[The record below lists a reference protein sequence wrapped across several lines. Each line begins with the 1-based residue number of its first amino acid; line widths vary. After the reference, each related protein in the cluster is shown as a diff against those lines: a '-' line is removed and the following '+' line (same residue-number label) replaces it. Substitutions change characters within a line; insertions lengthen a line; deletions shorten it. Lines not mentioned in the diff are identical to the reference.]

1 MQKILTV
8 ENIEK
13 YYGTNTQVTK
23 VLNNVSLTI
32 NEGDFV
38 AIMGPS
44 GGGKSTLITCMST
57 IYKVSSG
64 DIYLGEQQLS
74 TMKTKDIDKI
84 RKTDIGFIFQ
94 DFSLINTLNAYDNI
108 ALAQTLANQKVKR
121 EEIVKVANLLG
132 IGDHLN
138 KYDDELSGG
147 QKQRVAAARALIKN
161 PKILF
166 ADEPTGALDTKSSR
180 TLLEKFV
187 KINQELM
194 TTIVMVTHDLQSAS
208 YANEVIFLKDGEI
221 YNKIH
226 RLESES
232 KEEFQKRINDIFIL
246 ICEEQ

>member
-13 YYGTNTQVTK
+13 YYGTNSQVTK

-44 GGGKSTLITCMST
+44 GGGKSTLLNCMST
-57 IYKVSSG
+57 IDKVSSG

-74 TMKTKDIDKI
+74 TMKTKEIDKI

-226 RLESES
+226 RLEAES

>member
-44 GGGKSTLITCMST
+44 GGGKSTLLNCMST
-57 IYKVSSG
+57 IDKVSSG

-74 TMKTKDIDKI
+74 TMKTKEIDKI

-226 RLESES
+226 RLEAES

>member
-44 GGGKSTLITCMST
+44 GGGKSTLLNCMST
-57 IYKVSSG
+57 IDKVSSG

-74 TMKTKDIDKI
+74 TMKTKEIDKI

>member
-44 GGGKSTLITCMST
+44 GGGKSTLLNCMST
-57 IYKVSSG
+57 IDKVSSG

-226 RLESES
+226 RLETES

>member
-44 GGGKSTLITCMST
+44 GGGKSTLLNCMST
-57 IYKVSSG
+57 IDKVSSG
-64 DIYLGEQQLS
+64 DIYLGEQRLS
-74 TMKTKDIDKI
+74 TMETKDIDKI